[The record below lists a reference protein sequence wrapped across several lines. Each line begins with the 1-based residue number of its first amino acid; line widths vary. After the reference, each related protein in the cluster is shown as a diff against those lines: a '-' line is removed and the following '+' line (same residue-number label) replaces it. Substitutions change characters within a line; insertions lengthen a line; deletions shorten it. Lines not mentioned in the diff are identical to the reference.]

1 MEAIENRKLFLR
13 LTPKEIWMVVL
24 LTLAI
29 GAVGWL
35 LPGRFD
41 IVVSDSLDH
50 RIFFL
55 CEPPTMFETGDYLVF
70 RAKEIKFLQKSL
82 TRKDLFTKQVGCKPG
97 DLLTVDGERRFSCN
111 GRPLGQAL
119 EADSEG
125 NRLPEFRFNGVIPQD
140 SYFAIG
146 SNPRSFD
153 SKYLGFIKKD
163 EILYKAYPIW

>member
-55 CEPPTMFETGDYLVF
+55 CEPPTMFDTGDYLVF

-97 DLLTVDGERRFSCN
+97 DLLTKEGSVATEGLSV
-111 GRPLGQAL
+111 RPLKRIAKG
-119 EADSEG
+119 
-125 NRLPEFRFNGVIPQD
+125 
-140 SYFAIG
+140 IG
-146 SNPRSFD
+146 SLSSGSTGLFRRAV
-153 SKYLGFIKKD
+153 
-163 EILYKAYPIW
+163 ILRLAPIPGVLIVST